1 MEKQKNENVTA
12 QIPVRDTDGNFLF
25 RKIWLNKYAVIEG
38 PMSKV
43 ALTVTSTPN
52 LFDPDDGSSPR
63 YIVNLKAIL
72 RSSLPELKEK
82 FGKEEYIRAEE
93 LNKLFLSGTIWVNE
107 GQKAV
112 VPMKGE
118 EVLCNIGYVYSSAE
132 KEEVLRI
139 TGISVQPAVE
149 AQKLDVSAMFA
160 DDPEGEFANAT
171 ADDFEKAAK
180 V

>member
-1 MEKQKNENVTA
+1 MEKNQKNQTEVI
-12 QIPVRDTDGNFLF
+12 IPVRDADGNFLF
-25 RKIWLNKYAVIEG
+25 RKVWLNNYAVIEG

-63 YIVNLKAIL
+63 FIVNLKAIL
-72 RSSLPELKEK
+72 RSDLPELKEK
-82 FGKEEYIRAEE
+82 FGKEDYIRADE
-93 LNKLFLSGTIWVNE
+93 LNKLFLSGTIWKNE
-107 GQKAV
+107 GQEPV
-112 VPMKGE
+112 TPMKGE
-118 EVLCNIGYVYSSAE
+118 EVLCNIGFVYSPAE
-132 KEEVLRI
+132 QKEVLRI

-149 AQKLDVSAMFA
+149 AQKLDVSAIFA
-160 DDPEGEFANAT
+160 DDSEGEFANAT